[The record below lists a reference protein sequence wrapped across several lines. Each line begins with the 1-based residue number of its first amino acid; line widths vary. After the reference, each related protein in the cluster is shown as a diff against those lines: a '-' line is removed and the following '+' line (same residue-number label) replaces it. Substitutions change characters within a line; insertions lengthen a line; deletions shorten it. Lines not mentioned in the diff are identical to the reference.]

1 MPKRN
6 DLRTILV
13 IGSGP
18 IVIGQACEF
27 DYSGT
32 QACKA
37 LKGEGYRVVLV
48 NSNPATIMTDPEL
61 ADATYIEPLS
71 VEAVEKIIDR
81 ERPDAILPTVGGQTA
96 LNLAVQLAEA
106 GVLDRYGIE
115 LIGAKLESVRIAESR
130 ALFHQAMLDAGL
142 PVPAGRTVEA
152 VGDALSLA
160 DELGYP
166 VLVRPSFTL
175 GGTGGGI
182 AYDARELSAAAARGL
197 RESPT
202 GQVLIEQSV
211 LGWKEY
217 ELEVM
222 RDGAGNFV
230 VVCTIENIDAMGV
243 HTGDSITVA
252 PAMTL
257 TDREYQRLRDMAR
270 RVMDVVGIETGGAN
284 VQFAVDPA
292 TGTPLIIEMNP
303 RVSRSSALASKA
315 TGFPIAKLAA
325 LVAVGHR
332 LDEIPNDITR
342 VTPASFEPSL
352 DYVVVKIPRF
362 AFEKFPGVDPT
373 LGPQMKSVG
382 EVMAIGDTFA
392 AALNKALRGLEVGW
406 DGLTPPDALATRIP
420 PTVAGH
426 DVGGVGARHAVPSPT
441 PNGTDTPPIDLTA
454 LHTPSPA
461 ASAPSPAP
469 SPPAPTP
476 RPSRRPPGYDP
487 WFVGELQGMIDVE
500 RDVAAHTLD
509 ALPVDVLRAAKAAG
523 VSDARVA
530 RLCARDGLAPSEDDV
545 RALRKALGVVPRF
558 RRVDTCA
565 AEFEAFTPYLYSIYP
580 PSDGPCEAD
589 PSDAKK
595 VIVLGGGPN
604 RIGQGIEFDYCC
616 VHAVRALS
624 DLGYET
630 IMVNCNPE
638 TVSTDYDTSDR
649 LYFEPLTIEDV
660 TAICD
665 VERPD
670 GVLVQFGGQT
680 PLNLA
685 RRLEAA
691 GIPIWGTS
699 PETIDLAEDRERFG
713 AVLTALDIPQPDHG
727 MARSLDE
734 ARAVAERIGYP
745 VLVRPSYVLG
755 GRGMG
760 IVYAPEDLDRFLGAA
775 VAAAE
780 GRPILIDQYIEDA
793 YEVDVDALC
802 DGERV
807 VIGGV
812 MQHIEEAGVHSGD
825 SAMVLPPYRVSSYH
839 LSVIAEYTEQIGLKL
854 GVMGLMNLQFAVK
867 DDVVYVLEVNPRCSR
882 TVPFIAKAT
891 GVPLARI
898 AAEIAA
904 GRTLAQIG
912 LVESPTVD
920 GFFVKEAVL
929 PFDKLIGAA
938 VELGPEMRSTG
949 EVMGHASRFGHAF
962 AKASQA
968 AGMPLPTAGRVLIT
982 VNDDD
987 KPAAGKIARD
997 LHRAGFDLM
1006 ATAGTA
1012 DWLERL
1018 GLPVERVNKVSEG
1031 SPHVA
1036 DAVAAGRV
1044 AIVISTPLG
1053 PTAFADGQAIRQAA
1067 IAHKVPLLTT
1077 LSAASAAVAGVRA
1090 LQDRDISVR
1099 GLQEHYRIQV
1109 GRAGAGRRAW

>member
-37 LKGEGYRVVLV
+37 LRSEGYRVVLV

-71 VEAVEKIIDR
+71 VEALEKIIDR
-81 ERPDAILPTVGGQTA
+81 ERPDAILPTVGGQTG
-96 LNLAVQLAEA
+96 LNLTVQLAEA

-130 ALFHQAMLDAGL
+130 ALFHQAMVDAGL
-142 PVPAGRTVEA
+142 PVPSGRTVEA
-152 VGDALSLA
+152 VGDALALA
-160 DELGYP
+160 EEIGYP

-175 GGTGGGI
+175 GGAGGGI
-182 AYDARELSAAAARGL
+182 ARDARELSAAAARGL

-211 LGWKEY
+211 LGWKEF

-230 VVCTIENIDAMGV
+230 VVCTIENLDPMGV

-292 TGTPLIIEMNP
+292 TGAPLVIEMNP

-332 LDEIPNDITR
+332 LDEIANDITR

-362 AFEKFPGVDPT
+362 AFEKFSGVDPT

-406 DGLTPPDALATRIP
+406 DGLTPPDALP
-420 PTVAGH
+420 PVDPSTG
-426 DVGGVGARHAVPSPT
+426 AVPP
-441 PNGTDTPPIDLTA
+441 A
-454 LHTPSPA
+454 EPSPD
-461 ASAPSPAP
+461 AP
-469 SPPAPTP
+469 PPLDLDALRRPL
-476 RPSRRPPGYDP
+476 PSRLRAVARALATGADPAAVAAATGYDP
-487 WFVGELQGMIDVE
+487 WFVAELGAMIDVE
-500 RDVAAHTLD
+500 RAVAAHTLD
-509 ALPVDVLRAAKAAG
+509 ALPLATLRAAKAMG
-523 VSDARVA
+523 VSDARIA

-545 RALRKALGVVPRF
+545 RALRRAAGTVPRF

-565 AEFEAFTPYLYSIYP
+565 AEFEAHTPYLYSVYP
-580 PSDGPCEAD
+580 PHDGPCEAD
-589 PSDAKK
+589 PSDARK
-595 VIVLGGGPN
+595 VMILGGGPN

-616 VHAVRALS
+616 VHASRALA

-649 LYFEPLTIEDV
+649 LYFEPLTVEDV
-660 TAICD
+660 VAICD

-713 AVLTALDIPQPDHG
+713 ALLARLDVPQPEHG
-727 MARSLDE
+727 IARSLDE
-734 ARAVAERIGYP
+734 ARAIAARIGFP
-745 VLVRPSYVLG
+745 VVVRPSYVLG
-755 GRGMG
+755 GRGMA
-760 IVYAPEDLDRFLGAA
+760 IVYGPDELERFLGAA
-775 VAAAE
+775 VAAAD
-780 GRPILIDQYIEDA
+780 GRAILVDQYIEDA

-802 DGERV
+802 DGQRV

-839 LSVIAEYTEQIGLKL
+839 LSVIADYTEQIGLGL
-854 GVMGLMNLQFAVK
+854 GVRGLMNLQFAVK

-929 PFDKLIGAA
+929 PFDKLVGAA

-968 AGMPLPTAGRVLIT
+968 AGMPLPTTGTVLVT

-1012 DWLERL
+1012 DWLAQL

-1044 AIVISTPLG
+1044 ALVISTPLG
-1053 PTAFADGQAIRQAA
+1053 PTAYADGQAIRQAA
-1067 IAHKVPLLTT
+1067 IAHRVPLLTT
-1077 LSAASAAVAGVRA
+1077 LSAASAAVAGMKA
-1090 LQDRDISVR
+1090 LRDREISVR

-1109 GRAGAGRRAW
+1109 GRSGGGRRAW